1 VTLLNATLKL
11 IKNKRHK
18 ICLTYSNLKKSIMSK
33 SKIILALLAGVAIGA
48 VVAYTVQTINEQTE
62 DENIADENKEP
73 TTLENI
79 AQQFSDKISS
89 ELKTA
94 EKKIRTAVKKEI
106 DALNPESELGLFL

>member
-1 VTLLNATLKL
+1 
-11 IKNKRHK
+11 
-18 ICLTYSNLKKSIMSK
+18 MSK
-33 SKIILALLAGVAIGA
+33 SKIVLALLAGVAIGV
-48 VVAYTVQTINEQTE
+48 VVAYTVKTINEETADDNLS
-62 DENIADENKEP
+62 DEERQP

>member
-1 VTLLNATLKL
+1 
-11 IKNKRHK
+11 
-18 ICLTYSNLKKSIMSK
+18 MSK
-33 SKIILALLAGVAIGA
+33 SKIVMALLAGIAIGA
-48 VVAYTVQTINEQTE
+48 VVAYTVNSINEQAQE
-62 DENIADENKEP
+62 EGLAKEEREP

>member
-1 VTLLNATLKL
+1 
-11 IKNKRHK
+11 
-18 ICLTYSNLKKSIMSK
+18 MSK
-33 SKIILALLAGVAIGA
+33 SKIILALIAGVAIGA
-48 VVAYTVQTINEQTE
+48 VVAYTVQTIHEQTVNE
-62 DENIADENKEP
+62 DLAEENKQP

>member
-1 VTLLNATLKL
+1 
-11 IKNKRHK
+11 
-18 ICLTYSNLKKSIMSK
+18 MSK

-48 VVAYTVQTINEQTE
+48 VVAYTVQTINEQPVK
-62 DENIADENKEP
+62 DELSDEEKQP
-73 TTLENI
+73 TTMDNI

-89 ELKTA
+89 ELKMA

>member
-1 VTLLNATLKL
+1 
-11 IKNKRHK
+11 
-18 ICLTYSNLKKSIMSK
+18 MSK
-33 SKIILALLAGVAIGA
+33 SKIVLALLAGVAIGA
-48 VVAYTVQTINEQTE
+48 IVAYTVKTINEETFNE
-62 DENIADENKEP
+62 NLSDEERQP

>member
-1 VTLLNATLKL
+1 
-11 IKNKRHK
+11 
-18 ICLTYSNLKKSIMSK
+18 MSK

-48 VVAYTVQTINEQTE
+48 IVAYTVNTINEE
-62 DENIADENKEP
+62 KIDGDLADEEREP

-94 EKKIRTAVKKEI
+94 EKIIRTAVKKEI

>member
-1 VTLLNATLKL
+1 
-11 IKNKRHK
+11 
-18 ICLTYSNLKKSIMSK
+18 MSK

-48 VVAYTVQTINEQTE
+48 VVAYTVKTIQEETMDDNFS
-62 DENIADENKEP
+62 DEEKQP
-73 TTLENI
+73 TTLDNI

>member
-1 VTLLNATLKL
+1 
-11 IKNKRHK
+11 
-18 ICLTYSNLKKSIMSK
+18 MSK

-48 VVAYTVQTINEQTE
+48 VVAYTVKTIQEETVADGLS
-62 DENIADENKEP
+62 DEERQP
-73 TTLENI
+73 TTLDNI

-89 ELKTA
+89 ELKMA

>member
-1 VTLLNATLKL
+1 
-11 IKNKRHK
+11 
-18 ICLTYSNLKKSIMSK
+18 MSK

-48 VVAYTVQTINEQTE
+48 VLAYTVQTINEQPVE
-62 DENIADENKEP
+62 DELSDEEKQP
-73 TTLENI
+73 TTMDNI

-89 ELKTA
+89 ELKMA

>member
-1 VTLLNATLKL
+1 
-11 IKNKRHK
+11 
-18 ICLTYSNLKKSIMSK
+18 MSK

-48 VVAYTVQTINEQTE
+48 VVAYTVKTIQEE
-62 DENIADENKEP
+62 KADGGLSDEERQP
-73 TTLENI
+73 TTLDNI

-89 ELKTA
+89 ELKMA